1 MEGYI
6 FPEEKWIGLPAINNP
21 HSFMLSVVVDPEV
34 IVSGGDPGDAVTDT
48 IARNARNKKLFM
60 RNTDGCV

>member
-1 MEGYI
+1 MDWVTSNKQ
-6 FPEEKWIGLPAINNP
+6 PTL
-21 HSFMLSVVVDPEV
+21 LSSVSSVIVNQEV
-34 IVSGGDPGDAVTDT
+34 IVSDGDPGDTVTDT